1 MRTQAVR
8 YQLVASLLAICSL
21 LGASTARSDGLFPVP
36 CSAKER
42 QSCTLR
48 HLGSVEARP
57 SVRIACLENGHF
69 FYRAHPTNCAFFAR
83 FKTEEG
89 ERVRDIGA
97 RSLVWS
103 NWGRRF
109 ARAVG
114 RSLDGHRL
122 VVLAYHR
129 MSCGGRRR
137 DYGFVRVRRPPSDR
151 VFRMKLATCGAQR
164 L

>member
-1 MRTQAVR
+1 MMQTFR
-8 YQLVASLLAICSL
+8 YQIAVSLLAICLL
-21 LGASTARSDGLFPVP
+21 LGASAARSDGSFPFP
-36 CSAKER
+36 CSARES
-42 QSCTLR
+42 QGCTFPQ
-48 HLGSVEARP
+48 LGSVQSRP

-69 FYRAHPTNCAFFAR
+69 FYRVRPADCAFFAR
-83 FKTEEG
+83 FVTERG

-97 RSLVWS
+97 QSLVWS

-122 VVLAYHR
+122 AVLAYHR
-129 MSCGGRRR
+129 VSCDGRRR